1 MSQIEIEQESVVWQI
16 PLPDKVIIKNFSPEE
31 YFYIII
37 LAISFMYSLF
47 LLKSKPQNPSR

>member
-16 PLPDKVIIKNFSPEE
+16 PLPDKVIINNFLPEE
-31 YFYIII
+31 YFYIAI
-37 LAISFMYSLF
+37 LAISFMYSVF